1 MFMSQCGETYNFI
14 IRYTEYTV
22 RRRTWWKQPIN
33 ATLNNLL
40 TYMVESTVVISG
52 DVPSTCSMNMSKRK
66 DVSVGPPHASGWNCT
81 ENIWG

>member
-1 MFMSQCGETYNFI
+1 
-14 IRYTEYTV
+14 
-22 RRRTWWKQPIN
+22 
-33 ATLNNLL
+33 
-40 TYMVESTVVISG
+40 MVESTVVISG